1 MKLNI
6 TSGPW
11 IYESGK
17 FNTNDRQLFSTG
29 SIISKDERWYI
40 AEIQNS
46 CGSHN
51 LEGDAESEAN
61 ATAIVTAVN
70 NTYHKGIN
78 PEAVPEM
85 LAQLKNLVYN
95 TLEVDRL
102 PQALVKQLELT
113 IQKATL

>member
-6 TSGPW
+6 TPGPW
-11 IYESGK
+11 EFVRPKESNGYVYV
-17 FNTNDRQLFSTG
+17 NACGDTTGGTATCYNGDLFP
-29 SIISKDERWYI
+29 D
-40 AEIQNS
+40 
-46 CGSHN
+46 
-51 LEGDAESEAN
+51 N
-61 ATAIVTAVN
+61 AAAIVTAVN

-113 IQKATL
+113 IKKATL